1 MMLVAGF
8 EPAPHELKARCSIL
22 FCYTS
27 NRYPSADSN
36 CYQNCLKDSYAT
48 ITPDGR
54 FI

>member
-27 NRYPSADSN
+27 
-36 CYQNCLKDSYAT
+36 YAT